1 MPLASLLALA
11 SSFMVAVKS
20 SAMLL
25 NSATPP
31 FIAIA
36 VSANAPRPA
45 IIATKPIPPEPMIR
59 DPTTAITPSIPTRA
73 INNTDKAPTLDKALS
88 MSLMLAKTHTNSR
101 KTSPNAAND
110 TMPRIAAP
118 AVRLIALRTARTPT
132 MTANSPAIAAAPA
145 RAAGTFVTV
154 FARRMIMPANM
165 PITTVKATIDPIGIL
180 PVFSPFRLLIIR
192 ANTPISNARA
202 PADAARSFILIKD
215 KATTEAAIIAIA
227 TAIIMIAP
235 LTF

>member
-1 MPLASLLALA
+1 
-11 SSFMVAVKS
+11 MVAVKS
-20 SAMLL
+20 SAILL

-31 FIAIA
+31 FIAKA
-36 VSANAPRPA
+36 VSANAPSPA
-45 IIATKPIPPEPMIR
+45 IIAAKPIPPEPMIR

-101 KTSPNAAND
+101 KTSPNAAKANI
-110 TMPRIAAP
+110 PIVAGP
-118 AVRLIALRTARTPT
+118 ISRLITPSIAST
-132 MTANSPAIAAAPA
+132 PAITSKRPAIAPAPA
-145 RAAGTFVTV
+145 RTALASVTTCDSAA
-154 FARRMIMPANM
+154 
-165 PITTVKATIDPIGIL
+165 ITPVRIRTTAPSAIIGFKEIAVPGIDL
-180 PVFSPFRLLIIR
+180 RLLIIR
-192 ANTPISNARA
+192 VNTPISNARA
-202 PADAARSFILIKD
+202 PADAARSFISIKD